1 MNARKIA
8 FVLAALA
15 VLAVSTWEAAAIY
28 RIYLAQHRVP
38 LWDMAG
44 HGWGGVELLRALSEG
59 HPLRFLDL
67 LNRQDKWPFGYS
79 LLLMPFLAAG
89 DWSFASATLL
99 SAVLFALVPVL
110 LLWVAREVDEG
121 PAGLWGG
128 LIAAAL
134 FLTSPLLRVFGV
146 LIMREMAGA
155 FFTLLALGFYLRA
168 RRLGT
173 PWAWRLAGLA
183 TLALFLIKY
192 NYALVWVAAVLVNEV
207 WRMTPERRREL
218 ARWPLRHRIFAA
230 YVGLLILA
238 ALFGVNPGVGV
249 YAGLVIGAVLL
260 IVRWRRDPAAFRAR
274 WRSLPVEARAA
285 LATFAIPIWIWW
297 LSPQP
302 IHPKEAIAFLRN
314 RSAGPPLLS
323 GESLGYY
330 FRSLINDYSAVPV
343 LGVLVILG
351 VLLSLPWLK
360 QYRALA
366 LTALLGLGLA
376 TFHPYK
382 EPRFLAVTA
391 PFLMLLAAMA
401 FSRAVHWRRSLIG
414 GFLCAGAI
422 AGIAWAASGADLNAR
437 LEKNYKVYSARPGY
451 WRVLAFL
458 SNHAAGADRVAVIG
472 SFNEMSGSL
481 VRWRLAQARR
491 TQDIE
496 AVDGPSRRETV
507 QAWLEEEKPDRILA
521 IRLLPSSRL
530 YQGKDFQSF
539 NAWQLAAIDSL
550 EKDAG
555 WKVARRRGFE
565 ALDMEILVLRPVTSR
580 PSPARSPAPPPPSPP
595 GS

>member
-1 MNARKIA
+1 MTRRNIA
-8 FVLAALA
+8 FLVAALA
-15 VLAVSTWEAAAIY
+15 VLTVSTWEAAAIY
-28 RIYLAQHRVP
+28 RIYLANPRVP

-44 HGWGGVELLRALSEG
+44 HGWGGVELLRSLG

-89 DWSFASATLL
+89 GWSFASATLL

-173 PWAWRLAGLA
+173 PWSWRLAGLA

-192 NYALVWVAAVLVNEV
+192 NYALIWIAAVLAAEV
-207 WRMTPERRREL
+207 WRMTPVQRREL
-218 ARWPLRHRIFAA
+218 VGKVSRWK
-230 YVGLLILA
+230 VLLGYLA
-238 ALFGVNPGVGV
+238 LLFIVALFGVNPGVGV

-260 IVRWRRDPAAFRAR
+260 IVLWRRDPEAFRAR
-274 WRSLPVEARAA
+274 WRSLPVEVQAA
-285 LATFAIPIWIWW
+285 LITVALPVWIWW
-297 LSPQP
+297 LSPEP

-323 GESLGYY
+323 WSSLSYY
-330 FRSLINDYSAVPV
+330 FRSLIQDYSAVPV
-343 LGVLVILG
+343 LGVLVVLG
-351 VLLSLPWLK
+351 VLLSLLWLK
-360 QYRALA
+360 QFRALA
-366 LTALLGLGLA
+366 LTAFLGLGLA

-382 EPRFLAVTA
+382 EPRFLAVAA

-414 GFLCAGAI
+414 GFLCAGVI
-422 AGIAWAASGADLNAR
+422 AGIAWAASGANLNAR

-458 SNHAAGADRVAVIG
+458 ANHAAGAERVAVLG
-472 SFNEMSGSL
+472 SFNELSESL
-481 VRWRLAQARR
+481 VRWWLALDEK
-491 TQDIE
+491 TE
-496 AVDGPSRRETV
+496 KLEVVDGPSRRKAIR
-507 QAWLEEEKPDRILA
+507 AWLEKEKPERILA

-530 YQGKDFQSF
+530 YRGKDFQSF

-550 EKDAG
+550 EKKEG
-555 WKVARRRGFE
+555 WEVTRRRRFE
-565 ALDMEILVLRPVTSR
+565 GLEMEILVLRPVTSR

>member
-1 MNARKIA
+1 VNGRKIA

-15 VLAVSTWEAAAIY
+15 VLAVSTWEAASIY
-28 RIYLAQHRVP
+28 RIYLANPRVP

-44 HGWGGVELLRALSEG
+44 HGWGGVELLRTLRR
-59 HPLRFLDL
+59 PLHFLDL

-99 SAVLFALVPVL
+99 STVLFAFVPVL
-110 LLWVAREVDEG
+110 MLWAAREVDDG
-121 PAGLWGG
+121 PVGLWGG

-134 FLTSPLLRVFGV
+134 FLSSPLLRVFGV
-146 LIMREMAGA
+146 LIMREMAGV

-173 PWAWRLAGLA
+173 PGAWRLAGLV
-183 TLALFLIKY
+183 TLALFLTKY
-192 NYALVWVAAVLVNEV
+192 NYALVWVAAMLVNEV
-207 WRMTPERRREL
+207 WRMTPEQRREL
-218 ARWPLRHRIFAA
+218 VRRASRWKILMGYLA
-230 YVGLLILA
+230 LLFVV

-249 YAGLVIGAVLL
+249 YAGLVIGVVFL
-260 IVRWRRDPAAFRAR
+260 IVRWRRDPEVFRAR
-274 WRSLPVEARAA
+274 WRSLPVEVRAA
-285 LATFAIPIWIWW
+285 LATFVIPVWIWW
-297 LSPQP
+297 LSPRP

-323 GESLGYY
+323 WQSLSYY

-343 LGVLVILG
+343 LGVLVVLG
-351 VLLSLPWLK
+351 VLLSLLWLK
-360 QYRALA
+360 QFRPLA
-366 LTALLGLGLA
+366 LTAFLGLGLA

-382 EPRFLAVTA
+382 EPRFLAVTV
-391 PFLMLLAAMA
+391 PFLMLLAAIT

-414 GFLCAGAI
+414 GFLCAGAV

-437 LEKNYKVYSARPGY
+437 LERNYKVYSARPGY
-451 WRVLAFL
+451 WRALAFL
-458 SNHAAGADRVAVIG
+458 ANHAAGADRVAVIG
-472 SFNEMSGSL
+472 SFNEMSESL
-481 VRWRLAQARR
+481 VRWWLALGEK
-491 TQDIE
+491 TENLDV
-496 AVDGPSRRETV
+496 VDGPSRRKALRT
-507 QAWLEEEKPDRILA
+507 WLEEERPERILA

-550 EKDAG
+550 EKDEG
-555 WKVARRRGFE
+555 WKVTRRRRFE
-565 ALDMEILVLRPVTSR
+565 GLEMEILVLRPLTSP
-580 PSPARSPAPPPPSPP
+580 PSPAQSPAPPPPSPP

>member
-1 MNARKIA
+1 MNLRKIA

-15 VLAVSTWEAAAIY
+15 VLAVSAWEAAAIY
-28 RIYLAQHRVP
+28 RIYLANPRVP

-44 HGWGGVELLRALSEG
+44 HGWGGVELLRVLG
-59 HPLRFLDL
+59 QPLHFLDL

-89 DWSFASATLL
+89 GWSFASATLL

-110 LLWVAREVDEG
+110 LLRVARELDDG

-155 FFTLLALGFYLRA
+155 FFTLLALALYLRA

-183 TLALFLIKY
+183 TLALFLVKY
-192 NYALVWVAAVLVNEV
+192 NYALVWVAAVLVNEI
-207 WRMTPERRREL
+207 WGMTPERRREL
-218 ARWPLRHRIFAA
+218 ARWPLRHRLFAA
-230 YVGLLILA
+230 YLGLLILA

-260 IVRWRRDPAAFRAR
+260 TVRWRRDPEAFRAR
-274 WRSLPVEARAA
+274 WRALPVEARAA
-285 LATFAIPIWIWW
+285 LATFAIPVWIWW
-297 LSPQP
+297 LSPRP

-330 FRSLINDYSAVPV
+330 FRSLIDDYSAVPV

-351 VLLSLPWLK
+351 VLLSLLWLK
-360 QYRALA
+360 PFRPLALA
-366 LTALLGLGLA
+366 ALLGLGLA

-414 GFLCAGAI
+414 GFLCAGAV
-422 AGIAWAASGADLNAR
+422 AGIAWAASGAGLDPR

-451 WRVLAFL
+451 WRALAFL

-472 SFNEMSGSL
+472 SFNELSENL

-491 TQDIE
+491 TRNVE
-496 AVDGPSRRETV
+496 VVDGPSRRDPIRT
-507 QAWLEEEKPDRILA
+507 WLEEERPERILA

-539 NAWQLAAIDSL
+539 NAWQLAAVDSL

-555 WKVARRRGFE
+555 WKVARRRRFE
-565 ALDMEILVLRPVTSR
+565 GLEMEILVLRPLTSR